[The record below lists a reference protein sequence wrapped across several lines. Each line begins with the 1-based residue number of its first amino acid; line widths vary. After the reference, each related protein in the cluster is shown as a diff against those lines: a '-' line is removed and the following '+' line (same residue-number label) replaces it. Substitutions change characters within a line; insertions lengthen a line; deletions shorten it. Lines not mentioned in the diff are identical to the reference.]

1 MKRGA
6 KHTAET
12 RERIRASAVARREQT
27 RDEAIAA
34 ATDPEWRRKVS
45 EATKQGMARWRHAKL
60 KALLTAWRRADNH
73 VRKNFLSQVSAVAER
88 RS

>member
-6 KHTAET
+6 HHTAET

-34 ATDPEWRRKVS
+34 ATNPEWRSKVS
-45 EATKQGMARWRHAKL
+45 EATKQGMARWRRVRL
-60 KALLTAWRRADNH
+60 QALLAAWCHADNH
-73 VRKNFLSQVSAVAER
+73 VRKSFLIQAGVITER